1 MKMNRTL
8 PNPEKVKQFRK
19 LIIALSIIIPI
30 AVAFLFG
37 IKIEGVDFSI
47 LPPIYAGI
55 NGLTAVVLIFALIAI
70 KMRRLSLHQRLIQFA
85 LLLSLLF
92 LVAYVLYHITSDSTS
107 YGGDYKT
114 LYLIILISHIVLS
127 VLVIPIVLFTYLFA
141 WQGNYKRHKKW
152 TRFAFPIWLYVAI
165 TGVVVYL
172 MISPF
177 Y

>member
-1 MKMNRTL
+1 MNRTL
-8 PNPEKVKQFRK
+8 PSPEKVKQFRK
-19 LIIALSIIIPI
+19 LIIALSIIIPN
-30 AVAFLFG
+30 AVALLFG
-37 IKIEGVDFSI
+37 IKIEGVDFSF

-55 NGLTAVVLIFALIAI
+55 NGLTAVVLIFALAAI
-70 KMRRLSLHQRLIQFA
+70 KMKRIALHQRLIQFA

-92 LVAYVLYHITSDSTS
+92 LVAYVLYHITSDTTS
-107 YGGDYKT
+107 YGGEYKI
-114 LYLIILISHIVLS
+114 LYLIILFSHIILS
-127 VLVIPIVLFTYLFA
+127 VMVIPIVLFAYLFA
-141 WQGNYKRHKKW
+141 WQGNYERHKKW

>member
-1 MKMNRTL
+1 MNRTL
-8 PNPEKVKQFRK
+8 PSPEKVLQFRK
-19 LIIALSIIIPI
+19 LIIILSIIIPI
-30 AVAFLFG
+30 AVALLFG
-37 IKIEGVDFSI
+37 IKIEGVDFTF

-55 NGLTAVVLIFALIAI
+55 NALTAVVLISALIAI
-70 KMRRLSLHQRLIQFA
+70 KARRIRLHQRLIQLA

-92 LVAYVLYHITSDSTS
+92 LVAYVLYHITSDTTA
-107 YGGDYKT
+107 YAGNYKT
-114 LYLIILISHIVLS
+114 LYLIILFSHIALS
-127 VLVIPIVLFTYLFA
+127 IAVIPIVLFTYLFA
-141 WQGNYKRHKKW
+141 WQGDYEKHKKW

>member
-1 MKMNRTL
+1 MNRAL
-8 PNPEKVKQFRK
+8 PNPQKVKQFRK

-30 AVAFLFG
+30 AVALLFG
-37 IKIEGVDFSI
+37 IKIEGVDFSF

-70 KMRRLSLHQRLIQFA
+70 KMRRIGVHQRLIQFA
-85 LLLSLLF
+85 LVLSLLF
-92 LVAYVLYHITSDSTS
+92 LVAYVLYHITSDSTP
-107 YGGDYKT
+107 YEGEYKT

-127 VLVIPIVLFTYLFA
+127 VLVIPIVLFAYLFA
-141 WQGNYKRHKKW
+141 WQGNYERHKKW

>member
-1 MKMNRTL
+1 MNRTL
-8 PNPEKVKQFRK
+8 PNPHKVKQFRK
-19 LIIALSIIIPI
+19 LIIALSIVIPI
-30 AVAFLFG
+30 AVALLFG
-37 IKIEGVDFSI
+37 IKIEGVDFSF

-55 NGLTAVVLIFALIAI
+55 NALTAVVLIAALIAI
-70 KMRRLSLHQRLIQFA
+70 KSRKMTLHQRLIQFA

-107 YGGDYKT
+107 YGGEYRM
-114 LYLIILISHIVLS
+114 LYLFILISHIVLS

-141 WQGNYKRHKKW
+141 WQGNYERHKKW

>member
-1 MKMNRTL
+1 MNRTL
-8 PNPEKVKQFRK
+8 PNPQKVKQFRK

-30 AVAFLFG
+30 AVALLFG
-37 IKIEGVDFSI
+37 IKIEGVDFSF

-55 NGLTAVVLIFALIAI
+55 NALTAVVLIAALIAI
-70 KMRRLSLHQRLIQFA
+70 KSRKITLHQRLIQFA

-107 YGGDYKT
+107 YGGEYRM
-114 LYLIILISHIVLS
+114 LYLFILISHIVLS

-141 WQGNYKRHKKW
+141 WQGNYERHKKW